1 MRSRVE
7 RASLLQN
14 NTLAIINET
23 AASASSLQK
32 AHTTMAT
39 VRFNTSNSPFSKVKI
54 VLLIGMCEV
63 VLDGRVSKPQ
73 EKLFILY
80 LCILIFRFKKQFGY
94 EVSWTSGE

>member
-1 MRSRVE
+1 ME

-23 AASASSLQK
+23 TASASSLQ